1 MKHVFKPLSLKPV
14 ASARPGST
22 PCGPGR
28 EGSALVVAL
37 WVIGLLSLMIGSLAF
52 EAHLETQIVS
62 YYRKR
67 AKAAALAETGMVV
80 AERLMRNSSEYKG
93 KSADSAEAEDDRWFE
108 NGKRLADGLAVRG
121 MVEELG
127 EGRIIIDIIPE
138 PARRNVNQ
146 LKTEE
151 EWERVL
157 EVGGIPEE
165 WWPELI
171 ESVLDWIDK
180 DSVARIDGAETEDY
194 YDTLDSPYR
203 AKNGPLDTVG
213 ELLLVKGFTPTILS
227 GGTTNLGS
235 RADEPIVISGIED
248 LLTTYGDGKVNVNA
262 AGPRVLMTL
271 PEVDELVA
279 GAVIEE
285 REGWLDEAGEN
296 EDTSFKSIADL
307 TGRIPDLD
315 PAVKKYITTDSKIY
329 RVHSVGDVSGV
340 RREVW
345 SIVEFSGRK
354 LRVLRWWEEG

>member
-1 MKHVFKPLSLKPV
+1 M
-14 ASARPGST
+14 
-22 PCGPGR
+22 
-28 EGSALVVAL
+28 VVL
-37 WVIGLLSLMIGSLAF
+37 WVIGMLAMLISTMAF
-52 EAHLETQIVS
+52 DAHVESKITS

-67 AKAAALAETGMVV
+67 MKADHLMHSGLEIAEL
-80 AERLMRNSSEYKG
+80 LMG
-93 KSADSAEAEDDRWFE
+93 KSVKIRPHSEPTPDDEDDRWH
-108 NGKRLADGLAVRG
+108 NDARRLREGDAVT
-121 MVEELG
+121 VSEELG
-127 EGRIIIDIIPE
+127 AGTIEVTIVSER
-138 PARRNVNQ
+138 ARRNVN
-146 LKTEE
+146 LLTTED
-151 EWERVL
+151 EWEGIL
-157 EVGGIPEE
+157 EVGDIPEE
-165 WWPELI
+165 LWPELI
-171 ESVLDWIDK
+171 ESFLDWTDK
-180 DSVARIDGAETEDY
+180 DDNDRVDGAESDY
-194 YDTLDSPYR
+194 YEDLEPPYR

-248 LLTTYGDGKVNVNA
+248 LLTTYGEGKVNVNA